1 MKWTWRVWRAFDT
14 DRVHDDRALWRA
26 LVEACKD
33 ASGRLNVAEYER
45 WLDVLVWYRRGEA

>member
-1 MKWTWRVWRAFDT
+1 MGWRVWRAFDT
-14 DRVHDDRALWRA
+14 DRARDDRALWRA

-33 ASGRLNVAEYER
+33 AGGRINVDEYER